1 MRDLVQELRFALR
14 MLGRHPG
21 FTAVALLTLA
31 LGIAANTAIFSVV
44 DAVLFEPLPYAEPER
59 LTLVWSRRPDRPR
72 ETVSPADF
80 LDWRAQNEVF
90 EGLAGFAQ
98 VSFNLA
104 GDGAPERLRGA
115 SVSSNFFQ
123 VLGVQPALG
132 SGFERRA
139 AGEGAWQT
147 VVLSHGLWQRRF
159 GGDPGVLGRT
169 VRLND
174 VSYEV
179 IGVMPASFDWP
190 AIIPARASATE
201 APQLWVPA
209 IHGDVPQLGSDV
221 TADRRTWR
229 EGSYLRVVGRLKP
242 GVTLE
247 GASRAM
253 EAIAARLAAEYP
265 ASNTGASV
273 QLVPLRE
280 QLVGNVRPV
289 LWGLLVAVGLVLAIG
304 CANVANLFLARA
316 SARRQ
321 ELTVRV
327 ALGASR
333 GQLVRQFLT
342 ESVLLALAAGVLGL
356 LLALWGMDALLELAP
371 AELPRLAAVRMDG
384 RVLAFTLLV
393 SLGTGVLFGL
403 VPALQ
408 ASSPHLEG
416 VLRQG
421 GGGRFSAGHH
431 RSRSALVVGEV
442 ALAVVLLISAGL
454 LLRSLWRLQ
463 AVEPGFRSE
472 GVLTWTLSLPPSR
485 YPDDARQ
492 AAFFQQLLE
501 RVEALPGVKS
511 AGAVLDLPMG
521 GNDIWY
527 ALGVEGLAPPAPGE
541 RRTVGFQVVTPGY
554 LRTLGIALRGGRD
567 VTVAD
572 REGTERV
579 ALVNETTA
587 RRYWPGEDAVG
598 KRIRLGGD
606 DAPWL
611 TVIGVVADVRH
622 GGPAQEPRAEAYVP
636 SLQSTFS
643 SLQFAVRT
651 DGEPLSLVPGVR
663 EAVASLDPDLPI
675 SQVRTLEDLV
685 DTATARP
692 RFLSTLVA
700 LFAGLALLLAGVGL
714 SGVIAYM
721 ARQRTQEIG
730 IRMAL
735 GARPVDVLRLVLGSG
750 MRLAALGVGVGVL
763 AAGGATRFMASQ
775 LHGVSA
781 TDPLTFGGLALL
793 VFGVALLATWLPARR
808 ATRVDPLVAMR
819 SE

>member
-44 DAVLFEPLPYAEPER
+44 DAVLFEPLPYRE
-59 LTLVWSRRPDRPR
+59 PDRLVLAWAQSPEQER
-72 ETVSPADF
+72 GTVTPADF
-80 LDWRAQNEVF
+80 LDWRAQGEVF
-90 EGLAGFAQ
+90 EGLAAFSH
-98 VSFNLA
+98 VSFNLV
-104 GDGAPERLRGA
+104 GDGEPERLRGA
-115 SVSSNFFQ
+115 SVSTNFFQ
-123 VLGVQPALG
+123 VLGVRPALG
-132 SGFERRA
+132 PGFEARTDS
-139 AGEGAWQT
+139 GAWQR
-147 VVLSHGLWQRRF
+147 VVLSHGLWRRRF
-159 GGDPGVLGRT
+159 GGDPAIIGRT

-174 VSYEV
+174 VAYEV
-179 IGVMPASFDWP
+179 VGVMPEPFDWP
-190 AIIPARASATE
+190 AITPFRASTTE

-209 IHGDVPQLGSDV
+209 VYRDVPQLGV
-221 TADRRTWR
+221 YAQEDRSTFRYGR
-229 EGSYLRVVGRLKP
+229 YLRVVGRLKP
-242 GVTLE
+242 GVMLA

-253 EAIAARLAAEYP
+253 EAVAERLAREYP
-265 ASNTGASV
+265 ETNENSSV

-289 LWGLLVAVGLVLAIG
+289 LWVMLAAVGLVLAIG

-333 GQLVRQFLT
+333 GRLVRQLLL
-342 ESVLLALAAGVLGL
+342 ESVLLALGAGVLGL
-356 LLALWGMDALLELAP
+356 LLALWSLDALSGLVPE
-371 AELPRLAAVRMDG
+371 ELPRLGEVRMDG

-408 ASSPHLEG
+408 ASSPDLNG

-421 GGGRFSAGHH
+421 GGGRLAGGRN

-463 AVEPGFRSE
+463 DVEPGFRSE
-472 GVLTWTLSLPPSR
+472 GVLTWSVSLPTSR
-485 YPDDARQ
+485 YPDPARQ
-492 AAFFQQLLE
+492 AALFQQLLE

-511 AGAVLDLPMG
+511 AGAVSDLPQG
-521 GNDIWY
+521 GNDI
-527 ALGVEGLAPPAPGE
+527 AFSLDVEGAPPPAAGE
-541 RRTVGFQVVTPGY
+541 QRAVGFQPVTPGY
-554 LRTLGIALRGGRD
+554 FRTLGIALRAGRD
-567 VTVAD
+567 VTPAD
-572 REGTERV
+572 REGAQPV

-598 KRIRLGGD
+598 KRIRLGGEED
-606 DAPWL
+606 WR
-611 TVIGVVADVRH
+611 TVIGVVADIRH
-622 GGPAQEPRAEAYVP
+622 GGPMQAPRAEAYVP
-636 SLQSTFS
+636 VLQRTFFF
-643 SLQFAVRT
+643 LQFAART
-651 DGEPLSLVPGVR
+651 DGEPLALVPGVR
-663 EAVASLDPDLPI
+663 EAVASLDSELPI
-675 SQVRTLEDLV
+675 SQVRTLEDLTS
-685 DTATARP
+685 TAMARP

-735 GARPVDVLRLVLGSG
+735 GARPGDVLRLVLGSG
-750 MRLAALGVGVGVL
+750 VRLAALGVGLGL
-763 AAGGATRFMASQ
+763 AVAWAATRVMASQ

-781 TDPLTFGGLALL
+781 TDPLTFGSLAAL